1 MFDADHSMDFS
12 IEITQFT
19 HFVIVT
25 PQDKRVQ
32 ELRQMGSVAEKLLH
46 AKELKDEGNQL
57 LTAARW
63 ADHGL
68 TMAAGFIGQEE

>member
-1 MFDADHSMDFS
+1 
-12 IEITQFT
+12 
-19 HFVIVT
+19 
-25 PQDKRVQ
+25 
-32 ELRQMGSVAEKLLH
+32 MGSVAEKLLH

-68 TMAAGFIGQEE
+68 TMAAGVIGQEE